1 MIKINLTKAKDICH
15 KIRRQERAKEFA
27 PLDEVIA
34 KRIPGQPF
42 DEVEAKRQF
51 IRDKYAAIQSEI
63 DSASSVASLDAILKG
78 L

>member
-27 PLDEVIA
+27 PLDDMIA
-34 KRIPGQPF
+34 NRIPGATF
-42 DEVEAKRQF
+42 EDVEAKRQA